1 MDCSIRNSM
10 SVGNKNVVS
19 GLLARMNN
27 YRLTVVSFVALFLVS
42 SIHFAQTTPFDVG
55 IKVGQKI
62 PSFRLQDQKGIAQ
75 EFASLKGSKGVV
87 LLFFR
92 SADW

>member
-1 MDCSIRNSM
+1 
-10 SVGNKNVVS
+10 
-19 GLLARMNN
+19 MNN
-27 YRLTVVSFVALFLVS
+27 YRSPIVGLVTFFVITFVCLG
-42 SIHFAQTTPFDVG
+42 QTTPFDVG

-62 PSFRLQDQKGIAQ
+62 RPFTLPDQKGVIQ
-75 EFASLKGSKGVV
+75 QFASLKGSKGVV